1 MTEIHIE
8 PGLVE
13 AVRAGDPAA
22 RDRLLDR
29 WLPEVLRW
37 CLRLGGPRVDAEDAA
52 HDVFVVVLRRIPS
65 LREPDRFPSWIF
77 GITRRVLARHRRQA
91 WVRRWVPGLQPDSF
105 QDGPG
110 PATRAEHSETTRL
123 VHEILE
129 RIPPDQREVL
139 VLCDLEERTDA
150 EVAALLDLPGGTVKS
165 RLRLGRR
172 RFRLLADEMS
182 LLDGTPAGGPKERAD
197 EALP

>member
-1 MTEIHIE
+1 MIEIPHE
-8 PGLVE
+8 PDL
-13 AVRAGDPAA
+13 VRAASAGDHSA
-22 RDRLLDR
+22 RDQLIDR

-65 LREPDRFPSWIF
+65 VQEPERFPSWLF

-91 WVRRWVPGLQPDSF
+91 WIRRWVPGLRPDAIHG
-105 QDGPG
+105 GPG
-110 PATRAEHSETTRL
+110 PALQAECSETTRI

-129 RIPPDQREVL
+129 RIPPEQREVL
-139 VLCDLEERTDA
+139 VLCDLEERTDT
-150 EVAALLDLPGGTVKS
+150 EVAGLLDLPAGTVKS

-172 RFRLLADEMS
+172 KFRVLADEMS
-182 LLDGTPAGGPKERAD
+182 LLDGTPAGGPEERTH

>member
-1 MTEIHIE
+1 MPYD

-13 AVRAGDPAA
+13 AVCAGDPAA

-52 HDVFVVVLRRIPS
+52 HDVFIVVLARLPS
-65 LREPDRFPSWIF
+65 LRDPKRLPSWLF

-91 WVRRWVPGLQPDSF
+91 WVRRWVPGLLPDAIEA
-105 QDGPG
+105 GPG
-110 PATRAEHSETTRL
+110 PSARAERSETTRI
-123 VHEILE
+123 VHAILE
-129 RIPPDQREVL
+129 QVPPLQREVL
-139 VLCDLEERTDA
+139 VLCDLEDRSDA
-150 EVAALLDLPGGTVKS
+150 EVALLLDVPAGTVKS

-172 RFRLLADEMS
+172 HFRLLAEEMS
-182 LLDGTPAGGPKERAD
+182 LLDGTPAGAPEERGD
-197 EALP
+197 EVLP